1 MAQWR
6 FAPPTTGSEAGRS
19 SWSVRIPVVYTPG
32 SEAQTAGRWQNFV
45 PGPRHPVPWASEE
58 EMATATDALPDGGIF
73 PMKPELRLLTPLHQ
87 G

>member
-1 MAQWR
+1 M
-6 FAPPTTGSEAGRS
+6 
-19 SWSVRIPVVYTPG
+19 VYTPG